1 MHDMTAEKMHEAFV
15 SGRTLAERHL
25 KPGVRFMGA
34 MQLADALGYHRES
47 PEHHMATQGAIV
59 HYNQHVITTR
69 MHGHS
74 TIVCEV
80 MPKIKL
86 TSR

>member
-34 MQLADALGYHRES
+34 MQLADALGYARGTQ
-47 PEHHMATQGAIV
+47 EHHMATQGAMV
-59 HYNQHVITTR
+59 HYNNTIIITTVSA
-69 MHGHS
+69 GND
-74 TIVCEV
+74 IVTGT
-80 MPKIKL
+80 MP
-86 TSR
+86 R